1 MEGLDLTSIYT
12 TISGEVGTPAAVA
25 DKLNF
30 YG

>member
-1 MEGLDLTSIYT
+1 MEGLDLTSLYT
-12 TISGEVGTPAAVA
+12 TIIGVLGTPAATL

>member
-12 TISGEVGTPAAVA
+12 TIGWVLGTPAATS

-30 YG
+30 HR